1 MKKFIEPEIEF
12 VQFTVE
18 DIITASGDGNSSNN
32 AAPTSFDAIVPAEIA
47 DNVQTASFDSLFSS
61 FE

>member
-1 MKKFIEPEIEF
+1 MKKFVEPKIEY
-12 VQFTVE
+12 VQFSAE
-18 DIITASGDGNSSNN
+18 DIITASNNNQASSLD
-32 AAPTSFDAIVPAEIA
+32 TLVPAEIA

>member
-1 MKKFIEPEIEF
+1 MKKFVKPEIEY

-18 DIITASGDGNSSNN
+18 DIITASGKQNN
-32 AAPTSFDAIVPAEIA
+32 AVSTSFDAIVPAEIA
-47 DNVQTASFDSLFSS
+47 DNVQTASFGSLFSS

>member
-1 MKKFIEPEIEF
+1 MKKFVEPEIEF

-18 DIITASGDGNSSNN
+18 DIITASNDNNSPAS
-32 AAPTSFDAIVPAEIA
+32 TSFDAIVPAEIA
-47 DNVQTASFDSLFSS
+47 GNVQTASFDSLFSS